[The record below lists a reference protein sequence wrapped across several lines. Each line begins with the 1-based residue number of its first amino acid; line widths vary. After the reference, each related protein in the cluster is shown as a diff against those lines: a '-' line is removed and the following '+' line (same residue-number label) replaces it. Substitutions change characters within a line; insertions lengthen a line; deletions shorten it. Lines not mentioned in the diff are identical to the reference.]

1 MMSSSLRPLVIK
13 KLGSQQFSVI
23 KCMLIAAAAYA
34 ISGLSVHGLRGDSWD
49 LALFARALF
58 GLPFAITGL
67 NKLEWRVANFFAPA
81 LMFRSL
87 LAVAFLG
94 VLYYALQIISPGNA
108 FALVSMRPIWVAA
121 IFLLL
126 GQNKVKIIFWP
137 LAMVGV
143 LEVALMEGSRL
154 SDSPGFIAI
163 AAALGILGEGSIFAI
178 NYCQKLSESWMTF
191 HYTAIMLVVSMIFLS
206 VSGDASKLGDLMSWQ
221 TLLLLVLM
229 GVTGN
234 LYTLFSIKSVKVAGA
249 EAGSFIVL
257 LTTVFAYMASQLIW
271 QSAFSITGVVGIA
284 FALVPCMAVIRF
296 GGVLKQPAAAPSA

>member
-1 MMSSSLRPLVIK
+1 MIK

-34 ISGLSVHGLRGDSWD
+34 ISGLSVHGFRGDSWD

-58 GLPFAITGL
+58 GLPVAINGL

-126 GQNKVKIIFWP
+126 GKTR
-137 LAMVGV
+137 
-143 LEVALMEGSRL
+143 SRL
-154 SDSPGFIAI
+154 F
-163 AAALGILGEGSIFAI
+163 
-178 NYCQKLSESWMTF
+178 
-191 HYTAIMLVVSMIFLS
+191 
-206 VSGDASKLGDLMSWQ
+206 SG
-221 TLLLLVLM
+221 LLPWWV
-229 GVTGN
+229 
-234 LYTLFSIKSVKVAGA
+234 Y
-249 EAGSFIVL
+249 
-257 LTTVFAYMASQLIW
+257 
-271 QSAFSITGVVGIA
+271 
-284 FALVPCMAVIRF
+284 
-296 GGVLKQPAAAPSA
+296 

>member
-1 MMSSSLRPLVIK
+1 MRSSLRPLVTK

-23 KCMLIAAAAYA
+23 KYMVIAAAAYA
-34 ISGLSVHGLRGDSWD
+34 ISGLSVHGLREDSWD
-49 LALFARALF
+49 LALFARALL

-67 NKLEWRVANFFAPA
+67 NKLEGKAENFFAPA

-108 FALVSMRPIWVAA
+108 FALVSMRPIWVAG

-126 GQNKVKIIFWP
+126 GQNKVKLIFWP

-143 LEVALMEGSRL
+143 LGVALMEGSRL
-154 SDSPGFIAI
+154 SDSPGFIVI
-163 AAALGILGEGSIFAI
+163 AAALGILGAGSTIAI
-178 NYCQKLSESWMTF
+178 NYCQKHSESWMTF
-191 HYTAIMLVVSMIFLS
+191 HYTAIMLVVSMIFLT
-206 VSGDASKLGDLMSWQ
+206 VSRDASKLGDLMSWK
-221 TLLLLVLM
+221 TLLLLILM
-229 GVTGN
+229 GAMGN

-257 LTTVFAYMASQLIW
+257 LTTVFAYMASHLIW
-271 QSAFSITGVVGIA
+271 QPAFSITGVVGIA
-284 FALVPCMAVIRF
+284 FALVPCIAVIGF